1 VKDRLLAQSTIQ
13 LLLVILLVT
22 TGAFLF
28 RFAERQPNINDT
40 IGYVYAGQRLAA
52 GEGMSLYDAH
62 NQWQQPF
69 FTMYAFRIQQPGDE
83 RLYLVYPPG
92 LPLLLASA
100 ILLTGWSDV
109 VHYVVPLLALAGIGG
124 AFVLGWL
131 ATGSSWGGWWAAV
144 LLATTS
150 AFWTFSTASW
160 SEAPSMTLLTW
171 GAVCFLLAY
180 NKNWGHGR
188 QIAVAALG
196 GLLTGVTFFIRYTN
210 VVVLLAF
217 LLAQLLY
224 DDWRFWRPGSRHAFF
239 VTAGLIFLTIPL
251 FNYVYYGGPTLTGYS
266 PEHGWYP
273 WSAFSITYFWGAS
286 PVGGYS
292 GREIGVALWQ
302 NFSWLLLLLPLG
314 LWRLRRP
321 SLIIIAGVVGFTFI
335 VYAVYAFAPVGINS
349 RFLLPIF
356 PFILA
361 AVSAG
366 LLYLGEKLPSVGWR
380 WIVGLGF
387 LALTIWPLPGQF
399 VELQRRNDNNQNAV
413 NHIQALVAD
422 TDPTAVFLSYTLN
435 DHIYFYGNR
444 SVLNYRYI
452 PPVDAVEQ
460 RYKIEFVE
468 PCLVTAVGDLLDQ
481 GITVYYLNDSSPSFW
496 NSLSILQTYFEME
509 PDPPESSRYR
519 ITTPL
524 TDREGDNL
532 ICPPR
537 HP

>member
-1 VKDRLLAQSTIQ
+1 MKDRLATQGIVK
-13 LLLVILLVT
+13 LLLVILLIT
-22 TGAFLF
+22 TGALLF

-40 IGYVYAGQRLAA
+40 IGYVYAGQRLAT
-52 GEGMSLYDAH
+52 GEGMSLYDEH
-62 NQWQQPF
+62 NQWQRPF
-69 FTMYAFRIQQPGDE
+69 FTMYAFRIQQPDDE

-100 ILLTGWSDV
+100 ILFTGWSGA

-124 AFVLGWL
+124 AFVLGRL
-131 ATGSSWGGWWAAV
+131 ATGSSWGGWWTAV
-144 LLATTS
+144 LLATTPV
-150 AFWTFSTASW
+150 FWTFSTASW

-171 GAVCFLLAY
+171 GAACFLLAY
-180 NKNWGHGR
+180 HKNWGHKR
-188 QIAVAALG
+188 QIGVAVLG
-196 GLLTGVTFFIRYTN
+196 GLLVGATFFIRYTN
-210 VVVLLAF
+210 VIVLLPF
-217 LLAQLLY
+217 LLAHLLY
-224 DDWRFWRPGSRHAFF
+224 DDWRFWRLGSRHAFF
-239 VTAGLIFLTIPL
+239 ATAGLIFLTIPL

-273 WSAFSITYFWGAS
+273 WSAFSTAYFWGAS

-302 NFSWLLLLLPLG
+302 NLSWLLLLLPLG
-314 LWRLRRP
+314 LYRLRRP
-321 SLIIIAGVVGFTFI
+321 SLILIAGVIGFTLA
-335 VYAVYAFAPVGINS
+335 VYAVYAFAPTGINS

-361 AVSAG
+361 AISAG
-366 LLYLGEKLPSVGWR
+366 MLYLGEKLPSVGWR
-380 WIVGLGF
+380 WAVGLGF
-387 LALTIWPLPGQF
+387 LALITWSLPSQF
-399 VELQRRNDNNQNAV
+399 IELQRRNEHGQHSV

-452 PPVDAVEQ
+452 PPVDVAER
-460 RYKIEFVE
+460 RYKMEFLE
-468 PCLVTAVGDLLDQ
+468 PCLVTAVDDLLDQ
-481 GITVYYLNDSSPSFW
+481 DITVYYLNDSSPPFW
-496 NSLSILQTYFEME
+496 NSLSILENHFEIA
-509 PDPPESSRYR
+509 PDPPESYRYR
-519 ITTPL
+519 ITAPTAN
-524 TDREGDNL
+524 RESDNL